1 MFTLMVT
8 VYAFVLN
15 SRDSGLA
22 DRVGSLVADE

>member
-1 MFTLMVT
+1 VVVVT

-15 SRDSGLA
+15 RSDSGLA